1 VPTEPTAPSQALIS
15 PPPTAPTSAVI
26 TGLTE
31 DGHHFWGAPDAPVT
45 MIDFSDFM

>member
-1 VPTEPTAPSQALIS
+1 LTV
-15 PPPTAPTSAVI
+15 V

-31 DGHHFWGAPDAPVT
+31 DGHHFWGAPNAPVT